1 MLYYFIKRMIVV
13 GLVVHEANVFG
24 HKFGPSKIGFQMLKP
39 RVLVVEDVCRFC
51 LFAREHN
58 VPVL

>member
-1 MLYYFIKRMIVV
+1 
-13 GLVVHEANVFG
+13 
-24 HKFGPSKIGFQMLKP
+24 MLKP
-39 RVLVVEDVCRFC
+39 RVLVVEDVCRFR